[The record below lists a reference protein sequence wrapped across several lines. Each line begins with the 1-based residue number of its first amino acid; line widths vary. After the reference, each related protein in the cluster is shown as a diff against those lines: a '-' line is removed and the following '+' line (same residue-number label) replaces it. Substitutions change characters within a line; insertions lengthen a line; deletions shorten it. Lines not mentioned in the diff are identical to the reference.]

1 MREVRKSG
9 RPKNE
14 VRRERDYD
22 IALVKI
28 QNQEVMGLGNGVI
41 VLGTRCLYFDMPL
54 DLIERLPWKLNHE

>member
-41 VLGTRCLYFDMPL
+41 VV
-54 DLIERLPWKLNHE
+54 